1 MIIKRKYYSEKEQ
14 TEDPKK
20 KRKLA
25 NAAGAS
31 LIGMGGALTCGSK
44 FVEKVQ
50 KDFKGLSAKQ
60 IKEKFPKMTDE
71 QIKKYIRTSAKPET
85 LKKAGRLGYATMAA
99 GAATLGASI
108 YDKNKKRKTKEKNF
122 AERDYKGLTNEG
134 KFALK
139 IKRNEIARQLRE
151 LRFQTKEHFNNIEGK
166 KNLKFNHRFKTSDG
180 SAFINASA
188 KIKDPSNPGK
198 ALKAHVDDIY
208 YRSQAIADSAAK
220 AAKDSLDDSLY
231 KNPKYIDRDTNHQF
245 RSSHK
250 AKFSDGSTKD
260 RASFVDLNAK
270 KRLGEDTKKARAA
283 VREELE
289 NQIETR
295 QQRLDRLRKKL
306 VQKKLNKNLKRTG
319 KIVGG
324 LAATGLVAYGGKKLY
339 DKKRKAAKDDNTE
352 K

>member
-14 TEDPKK
+14 VEDPKK
-20 KRKLA
+20 RRKLA

-31 LIGMGGALTCGSK
+31 LIGMGGALTGGSK

-50 KDFKGLSAKQ
+50 KDLKGLSAKQ
-60 IKEKFPKMTDE
+60 IKEKFPKLTE
-71 QIKKYIRTSAKPET
+71 KQIEKYMRTVTKPEK
-85 LKKAGRLGYATMAA
+85 LKKAGRLGYASMAA
-99 GAATLGASI
+99 GAATLGASL
-108 YDKNKKRKTKEKNF
+108 YDKKRKKSKEKEF
-122 AERDYKGLTNEG
+122 AEKDYKGLTNEG

-198 ALKAHVDDIY
+198 ALKAHADDIY

-324 LAATGLVAYGGKKLY
+324 LAGTAALAVGAKKLY
-339 DKKRKAAKDDNTE
+339 DKKRKAAEDDNTE